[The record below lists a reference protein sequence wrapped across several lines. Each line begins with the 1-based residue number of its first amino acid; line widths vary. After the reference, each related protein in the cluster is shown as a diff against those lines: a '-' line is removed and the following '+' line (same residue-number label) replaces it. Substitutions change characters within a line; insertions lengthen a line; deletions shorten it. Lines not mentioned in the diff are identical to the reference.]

1 MSAQVFFSS
10 KKEEVVNLNPVISVR
25 NLWKSFPG
33 ILALKNVNLD
43 IFPGEIHALLGENG
57 AGKSTLLKILYGIY
71 VPDRGDLF
79 FEGKKV
85 VITSPQDA
93 IKNGLVLVS
102 QTPQLIDTL
111 TIAENL
117 SLSLRQFGYVSNVKK
132 VSKFLL
138 EKGEKYGVRI
148 DPDVEVWKLS
158 YTQKQ
163 LVEVLRALLLN
174 AKVIAFDEAT
184 TLLPHVEKERL
195 YEFMKIFKSKG
206 GTVLLVTHKIPEAM
220 EVSDRITVL
229 RKGEVVGTVKTSETT
244 IDQVRYMMFGERLSQ
259 LNSSVYEKQSKEG
272 SEALIVDD
280 LWVKSDYGVYAVRGI
295 SLNVRRG
302 EVLGIAGVAGNGQLE
317 LIQTLAG
324 LRKAEKG
331 SIRVRING
339 SEINITNKGSTLVR
353 RLGIGYIP
361 DEPVK
366 KGISL
371 DNTIEENIAVHPK
384 LSRLLIS
391 WRKVK
396 NLASDLVREFNI
408 VTPSTSSRAKILS
421 GGNLMKVLIARE
433 LTVSKFALVA
443 YNPTRG
449 LDEVSARYVRKLIVS
464 KAMNEGMCAVIASE
478 DLDEIMEI
486 SDVIA
491 VMNSGSIVRFFRSK
505 VSKEE
510 IEKLM
515 VS

>member
-1 MSAQVFFSS
+1 MSTQSFFSS
-10 KKEEVVNLNPVISVR
+10 KEEGLQSLSPVVSAR

-33 ILALKNVNLD
+33 VEALKDVSLD
-43 IFPGEIHALLGENG
+43 VFPGEIHAILGENG

-79 FEGKKV
+79 FEGRKA

-93 IKNGLVLVS
+93 VKNGLVLVS
-102 QTPQLIDTL
+102 QVPQLIDTL

-117 SLSLRQFGYVSNVKK
+117 SLSLRQFGYVSSVKK

-138 EKGEKYGVRI
+138 EKGKEYGVKI
-148 DPDVEVWKLS
+148 DPDIEVWKLS

-184 TLLPHVEKERL
+184 TLLPHAEKEKLYAFMRL
-195 YEFMKIFKSKG
+195 FKSKG

-229 RKGEVVGTVKTSETT
+229 RRGEIVGTVKTSETT
-244 IDQVRYMMFGERLSQ
+244 IDQVRHMMFGERLSQ
-259 LNSSVYEKQSKEG
+259 LNSGRYEKLSREG
-272 SEALIVDD
+272 SETLVVED
-280 LWVKSDYGVYAVRGI
+280 LWIRSDYGAYAVRGV
-295 SLNVRRG
+295 SFSVSRG
-302 EVLGIAGVAGNGQLE
+302 EILGIAGVTGNGQLE

-324 LRKAEKG
+324 LRRAEKG
-331 SIRVRING
+331 KIRLRIDG
-339 SEINITNKGSTLVR
+339 SEINITNKGSTLIR

-371 DNTIEENIAVHPK
+371 DNTIEENIVVHPQ
-384 LSRLLIS
+384 LSRLLIN
-391 WRKVK
+391 WNKVK
-396 NLASDLVREFNI
+396 NLTSDLVREFNI
-408 VTPSTSSRAKILS
+408 VTPSTSSRAKVLS
-421 GGNLMKVLIARE
+421 GGNLMKVLVARE
-433 LTVSKFALVA
+433 LTVSKLALVA

-464 KAMNEGMCAVIASE
+464 KAINEGMCAVIASE

-491 VMNSGSIVRFFRSK
+491 VMNSGSIVGVFRSG
-505 VSKEE
+505 VSREE
-510 IEKLM
+510 IEKVM
-515 VS
+515 VG